1 MSVES
6 IRKSTHPNT
15 AADQPAS
22 TGAKPLFR
30 ARWLRWLNRRLPP
43 AQTVTLDHRKLF
55 VLPTSAGMG
64 LLLVIFLLWLLGTNY
79 ENNLVL
85 ALAFL
90 LVGMLVIL
98 PVHTFA
104 NLSGLK
110 LQLRATHPAF
120 AGDYGQATIAL
131 SKTGKRR
138 HERLQLA
145 WPPEEGQLTD
155 VLDAEPHEIRL
166 DLPLLQRGR
175 VQAPRI
181 QVQSRFPLGLFRCWS
196 WVDLDAE
203 FLVYPQP
210 KPAGQLPIGA
220 SVGEGNQQKTFAA
233 GGDDFVGLKNYQPG
247 DSLRHVAWK
256 QYAGGRDLY
265 SKEYASGSDAR
276 LWLDWDLLGGRD
288 VETRL
293 SNLCA
298 WVLDAERAQVPYG
311 LRLPGHTIAPDLGSA
326 HKHKLLRLLALF
338 PVQGVSQ

>member
-1 MSVES
+1 MSVQPINS
-6 IRKSTHPNT
+6 HTSAGSPN
-15 AADQPAS
+15 Q
-22 TGAKPLFR
+22 TGVKPLFR

-43 AQTVTLDHRKLF
+43 TQMVTLDHRKLF
-55 VLPTSAGMG
+55 VLPTGAGMG

-90 LVGMLVIL
+90 LVGLMVIL

-104 NLSGLK
+104 NLSGLR
-110 LQLRATHPAF
+110 LQLLDTSPAF
-120 AGDYGQATIAL
+120 AGDYGQARVAL
-131 SKTGKRR
+131 SKTGKRH
-138 HERLQLA
+138 HERVQLA
-145 WPPEEGQLTD
+145 WPPEEGLLAD
-155 VLDAEPHEIRL
+155 ILEDDAREIRL

-175 VQAPRI
+175 VRAPRLH
-181 QVQSRFPLGLFRCWS
+181 VQSRFPLGLFRCWS

-210 KPAGQLPIGA
+210 KPAGPLPFGA
-220 SVGEGNQQKTFAA
+220 SVGEGDQQKSFSA
-233 GGDDFVGLKNYQPG
+233 GGEDFAGLKNYQPG

-265 SKEYASGSDAR
+265 SKEYASGSDVR

-288 VETRL
+288 VEVRL

-298 WVLDAERAQVPYG
+298 WVLEAERAQVPYG
-311 LRLPGHTIAPDLGSA
+311 LRLPGQSIDPDLGAA
-326 HKHKLLRLLALF
+326 HKHKVLSALALF

>member
-1 MSVES
+1 MSVKS
-6 IRKSTHPNT
+6 IHSNPSSAQTRQQAG
-15 AADQPAS
+15 AA
-22 TGAKPLFR
+22 GAKPLLR
-30 ARWLRWLNRRLPP
+30 APWLRWLNRRLPP
-43 AQTVTLDHRKLF
+43 AQSLTLDHRTLF
-55 VLPTSAGMG
+55 ILPSGAGMG

-90 LVGMLVIL
+90 LVGLLVIL
-98 PVHTFA
+98 PVHTIA

-110 LQLRATHPAF
+110 LQLRDTQPAY
-120 AGDYGQATIAL
+120 AGDYGQAKIDL
-131 SKTGKRR
+131 SKTGKRY
-138 HERLQLA
+138 HERVQLA
-145 WPPEEGQLTD
+145 WPPEEGVEVD
-155 VLDAEPHEIRL
+155 VLDTDAQEICL

-175 VQAPRI
+175 VKAPRI
-181 QVQSRFPLGLFRCWS
+181 HVQSRFPLGLFRCWS
-196 WVDLDAE
+196 WVDLDVE

-210 KPAGQLPIGA
+210 KPAGPLPFGA
-220 SVGEGNQQKTFAA
+220 SVGEGDQQKTLTA
-233 GGDDFVGLKNYQPG
+233 GGDDFAGLKTYQPG

-288 VETRL
+288 VEARL

-311 LRLPGHTIAPDLGSA
+311 LRLPGHTIDPGLGA
-326 HKHKLLRLLALF
+326 GHKHKVLSMLALF